1 MMQNSDNIIVLD
13 PLEQVA
19 FGSEYIN
26 TLAFD
31 PGNTTLLNG
40 DVPQRKHGGAI
51 GFFTLFGLMIKI
63 LSDLTYVWI
72 DPRIDFESRQT

>member
-1 MMQNSDNIIVLD
+1 MMQNSDNVIVLN
-13 PLEQVA
+13 PLEQVV

-40 DVPQRKHGGAI
+40 DVPKKKSGGAI
-51 GFFTLFGLMIKI
+51 GFFTLFGLLLLLLMK
-63 LSDLTYVWI
+63 
-72 DPRIDFESRQT
+72 ESLWLKFR